1 MQELKR
7 LVNKYSSRLKQGK
20 GEPDFFYLMRLVENL
35 RSDTSVNLPLQVELV
50 AKERGVVYTCKSLN
64 D

>member
-1 MQELKR
+1 MYFENGYNVRLTFSKKELEG
-7 LVNKYSSRLKQGK
+7 VG
-20 GEPDFFYLMRLVENL
+20 FFVFSKVVASLLM
-35 RSDTSVNLPLQVELV
+35 SFTSVNLPLQVELV